1 MNKRLMVIPMVI
13 LAMLAIAGCGSNATA
28 DGVKNMKTVLLDL
41 QKNIDAND
49 EAKVKKGA
57 EDLETNWAKFEDD
70 VKKNNAAAYAQVEDP
85 LGIIKAGS
93 VKSPLDKA
101 LLTKAVNDLNAV
113 LDTIK

>member
-1 MNKRLMVIPMVI
+1 MKKRLIIVTMAII
-13 LAMLAIAGCGSNATA
+13 TMLAIAGCGSNATA
-28 DGVKNMKTVLLDL
+28 DGVKNMKAVLVDA

-57 EDLETNWAKFEDD
+57 DDLETNWAKFEDD

-85 LGIIKAGS
+85 LGIIQAGAA
-93 VKSPLDKA
+93 KSPLDKA
-101 LLTKAVNDLNAV
+101 LLTKAVNDLNAA